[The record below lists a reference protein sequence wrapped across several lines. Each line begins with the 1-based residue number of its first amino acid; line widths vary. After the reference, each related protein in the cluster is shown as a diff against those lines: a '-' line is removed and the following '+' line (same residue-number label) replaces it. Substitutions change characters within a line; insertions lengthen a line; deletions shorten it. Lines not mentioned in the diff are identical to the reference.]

1 MSNKFTSVYLN
12 IDYISIGKL
21 VETLT
26 ILKLACTLLIIYNLI
41 KDMFCR
47 PVVFQNIKL
56 KFVIELI

>member
-41 KDMFCR
+41 KDMFCC